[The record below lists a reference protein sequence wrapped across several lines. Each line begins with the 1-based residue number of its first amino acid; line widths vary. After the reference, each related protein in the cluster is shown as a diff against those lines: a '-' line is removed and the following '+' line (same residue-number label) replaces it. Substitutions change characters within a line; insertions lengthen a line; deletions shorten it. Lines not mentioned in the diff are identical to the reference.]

1 VQLIALGALA
11 YHLASRLAYVSY
23 IWITLGRQDRTAY
36 LTARHGAEQ
45 AFRSFRRMA
54 AVLMYNDAASFVLLC
69 VVTRHT
75 LQLPV
80 PPIVMLAVGAVL
92 VLVGVAVKAWA
103 TATLGAGAYY
113 WRDFFVAAERP
124 VPATAGPYPF
134 LKNPMYSVGY
144 LPTYGLALVTGS
156 LPALIA
162 SAIDQ
167 AAIFAF
173 HRWVEEPH
181 VERMLRSSPDS
192 ARPPWPDTA
201 PGRLP

>member
-1 VQLIALGALA
+1 LQLIAIGALA

-23 IWITLGRQDRTAY
+23 IWVTLGRQDRTGY
-36 LTARHGAEQ
+36 LTARYGAEP
-45 AFRSFRRMA
+45 AFRRFRRVA
-54 AVLMYNDAASFVLLC
+54 ALLMYNDAASFVLLC

-75 LQLPV
+75 LRLPV
-80 PPIVMLAVGAVL
+80 PPVVTLAAGAVL

-103 TATLGAGAYY
+103 AATLGAGAYY
-113 WRDFFVAAERP
+113 WRDFFVPAERP
-124 VPATAGPYPF
+124 VPATGGPYPF

-144 LPTYGLALVTGS
+144 LPTYGLALVTAS

-162 SAIDQ
+162 SAVDQ
-167 AAIFAF
+167 AAILAF

-181 VERMLRSSPDS
+181 VQEMLRSSPDS
-192 ARPPWPDTA
+192 ARPPWPGTA